1 MVEVNRTPMLE
12 ARYNPTDFP
21 DYFIFFKA
29 KHIKMY
35 GKKDLDSITD
45 WAMRKIGLPNNR
57 INGRKELDK
66 KVE

>member
-1 MVEVNRTPMLE
+1 
-12 ARYNPTDFP
+12 
-21 DYFIFFKA
+21 
-29 KHIKMY
+29 MY

-57 INGRKELDK
+57 IHDRNELNK

>member
-1 MVEVNRTPMLE
+1 
-12 ARYNPTDFP
+12 
-21 DYFIFFKA
+21 
-29 KHIKMY
+29 MY

-57 INGRKELDK
+57 IRGRKELDK